1 MNRYVLSTTAI
12 NTCSWRRYWLSSLLL
27 AIALALS
34 WTANANAATIVFL
47 QWSDSTI
54 SGPGPLGAIEL
65 TSYSQSDSNPVNLA
79 AGAGGAGRSTRPTCG
94 QITIMKQLDNTSPE
108 FLAKVFEGSLTNPTV
123 PVTINFEKLT
133 GGTNTSFFKFYIVQ
147 LYEVAVTSVTQSD
160 TQDGLVN
167 ETIMLE
173 ARKFRFLYT
182 PQKPDGTGGTKVSFG
197 WDCVSNRQF

>member
-1 MNRYVLSTTAI
+1 MNRYVPSVSRCLI
-12 NTCSWRRYWLSSLLL
+12 PDWLSSLLL
-27 AIALALS
+27 GIVLALS
-34 WTANANAATIVFL
+34 WTANADAATVVYL

-79 AGAGGAGRSTRPTCG
+79 AGAGGTGKSTRPTCG

-108 FLAKVFEGSLTNPTV
+108 FLAKVFEGSLTNSTV
-123 PVTINFEKLT
+123 PVTINFEKLS
-133 GGTNTSFFKFYIVQ
+133 GPNASFFKFYRVQ

-160 TQDGLVN
+160 TQDGLIN

-173 ARKFRFLYT
+173 ARRFRFLYT
-182 PQKPDGTGGTKVSFG
+182 PQKPDGTGGTTVSFG